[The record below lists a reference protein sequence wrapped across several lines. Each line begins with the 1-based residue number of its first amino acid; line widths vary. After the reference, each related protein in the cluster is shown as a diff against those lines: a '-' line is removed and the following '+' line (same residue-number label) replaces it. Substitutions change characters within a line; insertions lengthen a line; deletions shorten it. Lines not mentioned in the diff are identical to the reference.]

1 MKRLCCLFLCGV
13 LFLCACN
20 SVPTEAPSELKIE
33 TEAPTE
39 QNDETENNDPNS
51 KGSADFWAGCDE
63 GEDGTL
69 YVYIKEGGE
78 EFEEELTKIGYGC
91 NKVVVSYVKYSQMD
105 LLAQKEHLT
114 ERIQKAGKEIS
125 EIIIKCYAVM
135 KMNGI
140 TVEVSE
146 DNEEKKAK
154 IRKLADDPEIVTVDE
169 LKDKWDLE

>member
-78 EFEEELTKIGYGC
+78 EFEEELTKIGYDY
-91 NKVVVSYVKYSQMD
+91 NKVDVSYVKYSQVD
-105 LLAQKEHLT
+105 ILTQYGHLK
-114 ERIQKAGKEIS
+114 ERIQNAGEEIYGIVKAYGTGFQ
-125 EIIIKCYAVM
+125 
-135 KMNGI
+135 GI
-140 TVEVSE
+140 TVSVNEN
-146 DNEEKKAK
+146 NEEKMAK
-154 IRKLADDPEIVTVDE
+154 IRALADDPEVVTVQYVE
-169 LKDKWDLE
+169 GEPVNH